1 MPRLRYDGTKPFHA
15 DHLYGTGKVW
25 MGAGDVHV
33 IDDADVAQAMVRNH
47 PGVYTPV
54 VEGDAPVRPERAM
67 RGAPPAMADET
78 ADEAPGETADEAAVD
93 PNHPVLDSEMILDG
107 QTSVALRDATF
118 VAIRAHVANV
128 LNIRM
133 LTPSRLDM
141 IRAIIE
147 FREAEADAKGG

>member
-15 DHLYGTGKVW
+15 DSLYGTGKVW

-47 PGVYTPV
+47 PDIYAPV

-67 RGAPPAMADET
+67 RGAPPAMADEE
-78 ADEAPGETADEAAVD
+78 ADEDEAAVD
-93 PNHPVLDSEMILDG
+93 PNHPVLDSEMIRDG

-118 VAIRAHVANV
+118 TAIRAHVANV

-141 IRAIIE
+141 IKAIIE
-147 FREAEADAKGG
+147 LREAEADAAEADAKDE